1 MATGFKAVLSPVRRA
16 FEGMTGSDAAEGA
29 VLCGQDS
36 IAGLGAGV
44 EAGVGL
50 RSKIDVEE
58 AVKADVA
65 TADVTDADVTD
76 VAKVDDKMDVE
87 PGAEAEAVEFDEKLA
102 VE

>member
-58 AVKADVA
+58 AVKADV
-65 TADVTDADVTD
+65 TDADVTD